1 MNDRAI
7 KLYNDFGFCM
17 CKKDTY
23 GTAMNAMPDA
33 TIYGEVPEEI
43 QKKVLVIESK
53 EKQTAQLKEI
63 TDKLEQ
69 GVQDVFQSDSYK
81 ELLNVMARINPITK
95 YKTGTLK
102 EYLPGVEKYLE
113 EKSRKTPIKDKLV
126 EKKKAADARTVA
138 VEKNVKKKSE
148 EIR

>member
-1 MNDRAI
+1 M
-7 KLYNDFGFCM
+7 
-17 CKKDTY
+17 
-23 GTAMNAMPDA
+23 
-33 TIYGEVPEEI
+33 
-43 QKKVLVIESK
+43 
-53 EKQTAQLKEI
+53 
-63 TDKLEQ
+63 
-69 GVQDVFQSDSYK
+69 QDVFQSDSYK

-138 VEKNVKKKSE
+138 VEKYDKGYYNRTILSDKVCYT
-148 EIR
+148 

>member
-1 MNDRAI
+1 M
-7 KLYNDFGFCM
+7 
-17 CKKDTY
+17 
-23 GTAMNAMPDA
+23 
-33 TIYGEVPEEI
+33 
-43 QKKVLVIESK
+43 VIESK

-69 GVQDVFQSDSYK
+69 GVQDVFQSVSYK

>member
-1 MNDRAI
+1 MLEYIPEIAENKAAQFAI
-7 KLYNDFGFCM
+7 AEMLH
-17 CKKDTY
+17 
-23 GTAMNAMPDA
+23 AMPDA

-81 ELLNVMARINPITK
+81 ELLNIMARMPHYSINNQILILTEQR
-95 YKTGTLK
+95 GIL
-102 EYLPGVEKYLE
+102 
-113 EKSRKTPIKDKLV
+113 RKNP
-126 EKKKAADARTVA
+126 
-138 VEKNVKKKSE
+138 N
-148 EIR
+148 

>member
-1 MNDRAI
+1 MI
-7 KLYNDFGFCM
+7 
-17 CKKDTY
+17 
-23 GTAMNAMPDA
+23 
-33 TIYGEVPEEI
+33 
-43 QKKVLVIESK
+43 IESK

-81 ELLNVMARINPITK
+81 ELLNVMARINPIIK

-113 EKSRKTPIKDKLV
+113 EKSRKTSIKDKLV